1 MKHSQ
6 IIGNQLE
13 IDDNMEATVRPLLHR
28 HHTVKAM
35 EATGRPPLHR
45 HHTVKAMEAMVA
57 RHHPFNPRLM
67 ESTTATV
74 QLRLLQFPT
83 VEVDTDEMES
93 LCNI

>member
-13 IDDNMEATVRPLLHR
+13 IDDNMEATVRP
-28 HHTVKAM
+28 
-35 EATGRPPLHR
+35 PLHR
-45 HHTVKAMEAMVA
+45 QHTVKAMEAMVA

-74 QLRLLQFPT
+74 QLRLLQSLT